1 MSSARRSSWPG
12 SRRRVEPGAG
22 GQPAPRPDLHPER
35 KPMKSD
41 VDVLVIGA
49 GVSGLAA
56 AGELVRRGRRVLV
69 LDRANG
75 VGGRCASR
83 TLHGQRVDYG
93 VPFLHGSSPHFLGA
107 VESCSTGPGAA
118 HLLPGWPHR
127 VLETRLACQPE
138 AFAGAQRRLAV
149 AEGVSAFP
157 KRLAAGLDV
166 RTGVTISL
174 LHAAPGGVQA
184 VAADGRR
191 FEAGAVVLALAGPQV
206 VRLLEPFAARVQGGR
221 ERVRRLEAL
230 DLVPCLTVVAGY
242 RGDHPPVPFDAWY
255 PAETTILGALVHDS
269 AKRPGSDWRVLVLQ
283 ARRQFSLSFLEAPE
297 DAWAGDL
304 VWEAGELL
312 GPWAGRPEWQ
322 WRHRWR
328 WARIPAG
335 AGGGAGAP
343 EWLEVDG
350 GGRLGLC
357 GEAFSEAGGVEGAF
371 LSGVALGRSLP
382 EA

>member
-1 MSSARRSSWPG
+1 
-12 SRRRVEPGAG
+12 
-22 GQPAPRPDLHPER
+22 
-35 KPMKSD
+35 MKSD

-93 VPFLHGSSPHFLGA
+93 APFLHGSSPHFLGV
-107 VESCSTGPGAA
+107 VEACSTGVPAA

-138 AFAGAQRRLAV
+138 AFGGAQRRLAV
-149 AEGVSAFP
+149 AEGVSTFP

-166 RTGVTISL
+166 RLGVTISL
-174 LHAAPGGVQA
+174 LHAIPGGIAA

-191 FEAGAVVLALAGPQV
+191 FEAAAVVLALAAPQS
-206 VRLLEPFAARVQGGR
+206 VRLLEPFAGRLAGGR
-221 ERVRRLEAL
+221 ERVRRLEAV
-230 DLVPCLTVVAGY
+230 DHVPCLTVVAGY
-242 RGDHPPVPFDAWY
+242 RGDLPPLSFDAWY
-255 PAETTILGALVHDS
+255 PAETTILSAVVHDS
-269 AKRPGSDWRVLVLQ
+269 AKRPGGAWRVLVLQ
-283 ARRQFSLSFLEAPE
+283 ARRHYSLTLLEAPE
-297 DAWAGDL
+297 SEWSKDL
-304 VWEAGELL
+304 VWEAGEIL
-312 GPWAGRPEWQ
+312 GGWAGRPEWQ
-322 WRHRWR
+322 WTHRWR

-335 AGGGAGAP
+335 GGGVEVP
-343 EWLEVDG
+343 EWLETDG

-357 GEAFSEAGGVEGAF
+357 GDAFHEAGGVEGAF
-371 LSGVALGRSLP
+371 LSGIQLGRSLP